1 MTYYTV
7 TITNNETKQKQTH
20 YCNGI
25 VGSLLN
31 ANETGATNII
41 KFNCNI
47 RSALC
52 TEVNLFCMLRKDITR
67 IFDRIASGE
76 FDIDDETLKQTIISL
91 KISLKMLTEIV
102 DEYEASDVTFD
113 RVKLAKGGD

>member
-7 TITNNETKQKQTH
+7 TITNNETKQKKKTY

-41 KFNCNI
+41 KFNCDI
-47 RSALC
+47 LSALR
-52 TEVNLFCMLRKDITR
+52 TEVNLFCVLRKDITR
-67 IFDRIASGE
+67 IFDRIESGE
-76 FDIDDETLKQTIISL
+76 FDIDDETLKQTIIL
-91 KISLKMLTEIV
+91 LKMLTEIV

>member
-1 MTYYTV
+1 MTHYTV
-7 TITNNETKQKQTH
+7 TITDNETKQKRTY

-25 VGSLLN
+25 VGSLLD

-47 RSALC
+47 LSILR
-52 TEVNLFCMLRKDITR
+52 TEVDLFCVLRKDITR
-67 IFDRIASGE
+67 ILDRIGSGE
-76 FDIDDETLKQTIISL
+76 FDIDDEALKQTIIL
-91 KISLKMLTEIV
+91 LKMSTEIV

>member
-1 MTYYTV
+1 MTYYAV
-7 TITNNETKQKQTH
+7 TITNNETKQKTY

-31 ANETGATNII
+31 DNETGATNII

-47 RSALC
+47 LSALR
-52 TEVNLFCMLRKDITR
+52 TEVNLFCVLRKDITK
-67 IFDRIASGE
+67 IFDCIKSGE
-76 FDIDDETLKQTIISL
+76 FDIDDETLKQTIIL
-91 KISLKMLTEIV
+91 LKMLTEIV
-102 DEYEASDVTFD
+102 DEHEASDVTFD

>member
-1 MTYYTV
+1 MTNYTV
-7 TITNNETKQKQTH
+7 TITDNETKQKKTY

-47 RSALC
+47 LSILR
-52 TEVNLFCMLRKDITR
+52 TEVDLFCVLRKDITR
-67 IFDRIASGE
+67 ILDRIESGE
-76 FDIDDETLKQTIISL
+76 FDIDDETLKQTIIL
-91 KISLKMLTEIV
+91 LKMSTEIV
-102 DEYEASDVTFD
+102 DEHEASDVTFD

>member
-7 TITNNETKQKQTH
+7 TITNNETKQTH

-31 ANETGATNII
+31 ADETGATNII

-47 RSALC
+47 LSALR

-67 IFDRIASGE
+67 ILDHIESGE
-76 FDIDDETLKQTIISL
+76 FDIDDETLKQTIIL
-91 KISLKMLTEIV
+91 VKMLTEIV

>member
-7 TITNNETKQKQTH
+7 TITNNETKQKKTY

-31 ANETGATNII
+31 DNETSATNII

-47 RSALC
+47 LSALH
-52 TEVNLFCMLRKDITR
+52 TEVSLFCVLRKDITR
-67 IFDRIASGE
+67 ILDRIKSGE
-76 FDIDDETLKQTIISL
+76 FDIDDETLKQTIIL
-91 KISLKMLTEIV
+91 VKMLTEIV

>member
-7 TITNNETKQKQTH
+7 TITDNETKQKQTY

-25 VGSLLN
+25 VGNLLN

-47 RSALC
+47 LSILR
-52 TEVNLFCMLRKDITR
+52 TEVNLFCVLRKDITR
-67 IFDRIASGE
+67 ILDRIESGE
-76 FDIDDETLKQTIISL
+76 FDIDDETLKQMMIIL
-91 KISLKMLTEIV
+91 LKMLTETV

>member
-7 TITNNETKQKQTH
+7 TITNNETKQKKTY

-31 ANETGATNII
+31 ADETGATN
-41 KFNCNI
+41 
-47 RSALC
+47 
-52 TEVNLFCMLRKDITR
+52 ITR
-67 IFDRIASGE
+67 IFDRIESGE

-91 KISLKMLTEIV
+91 KTLTEIV

>member
-7 TITNNETKQKQTH
+7 TITNNETKQKKTY

-31 ANETGATNII
+31 DNETGATNII
-41 KFNCNI
+41 RFNCNI
-47 RSALC
+47 LSVLR
-52 TEVNLFCMLRKDITR
+52 TEVNLFCVLRKDITK
-67 IFDRIASGE
+67 ILDRIESGE
-76 FDIDDETLKQTIISL
+76 FDIDDETLKQTITL
-91 KISLKMLTEIV
+91 VKMLTGIV
-102 DEYEASDVTFD
+102 DEHEASDVTFG

>member
-1 MTYYTV
+1 MTHYTV
-7 TITNNETKQKQTH
+7 TITDNETKQKQTY

-31 ANETGATNII
+31 ANETAATNII

-47 RSALC
+47 LSTLC
-52 TEVNLFCMLRKDITR
+52 TEVNLFCVLRKDITM
-67 IFDRIASGE
+67 ILDRIESSE
-76 FDIDDETLKQTIISL
+76 FDIDDETLKQVIIL
-91 KISLKMLTEIV
+91 LKMLTEIV

>member
-1 MTYYTV
+1 MTHYTV
-7 TITNNETKQKQTH
+7 TITDNETKQKRVY

-25 VGSLLN
+25 VGNLLN
-31 ANETGATNII
+31 ANETGVTNII

-47 RSALC
+47 LSILR
-52 TEVNLFCMLRKDITR
+52 TEVNLFCVLRKDITR
-67 IFDRIASGE
+67 ILDRIVSGE
-76 FDIDDETLKQTIISL
+76 FDIDDKTLKQTIIL
-91 KISLKMLTEIV
+91 LKMLTEIV

>member
-1 MTYYTV
+1 MTHYTV
-7 TITNNETKQKQTH
+7 TITDNETKQKQTY

-47 RSALC
+47 LSTLR
-52 TEVNLFCMLRKDITR
+52 TEVNLFCVLRKDITR
-67 IFDRIASGE
+67 ILDRIKSDE
-76 FDIDDETLKQTIISL
+76 FDIDDETLKQMIIL
-91 KISLKMLTEIV
+91 LKMLTEIV
-102 DEYEASDVTFD
+102 DEYEAFDVTFD

>member
-1 MTYYTV
+1 MTNYTV
-7 TITNNETKQKQTH
+7 TITDNETKQKKTY

-25 VGSLLN
+25 VGSLLD

-41 KFNCNI
+41 KFNCKI
-47 RSALC
+47 LSILR
-52 TEVNLFCMLRKDITR
+52 TEVDLFCVLRKDITR
-67 IFDRIASGE
+67 ILDRVESGG

-91 KISLKMLTEIV
+91 KMLTGIV

>member
-7 TITNNETKQKQTH
+7 TITNNKTKQKTY
-20 YCNGI
+20 YCDGI

-31 ANETGATNII
+31 ADETGATNII

-47 RSALC
+47 LSALR
-52 TEVNLFCMLRKDITR
+52 TEVNLFCVLRKDITK
-67 IFDRIASGE
+67 IFDRIESGE
-76 FDIDDETLKQTIISL
+76 FDIDDETLKQTIIL
-91 KISLKMLTEIV
+91 LKMLTEIE
-102 DEYEASDVTFD
+102 DEPEAFDVTFD

>member
-7 TITNNETKQKQTH
+7 TITDNETKQKTY

-25 VGSLLN
+25 VGSLL
-31 ANETGATNII
+31 
-41 KFNCNI
+41 
-47 RSALC
+47 
-52 TEVNLFCMLRKDITR
+52 
-67 IFDRIASGE
+67 DRIESDE
-76 FDIDDETLKQTIISL
+76 FDIDDETLKQTIIL
-91 KISLKMLTEIV
+91 LKMLTGIV

>member
-1 MTYYTV
+1 MTHYTV
-7 TITNNETKQKQTH
+7 TITDNETKQKQTY

-25 VGSLLN
+25 VGNLLN

-41 KFNCNI
+41 KFNRNI
-47 RSALC
+47 LSVLR
-52 TEVNLFCMLRKDITR
+52 TEVNLFCVLRKDITR
-67 IFDRIASGE
+67 ILDHIESGE
-76 FDIDDETLKQTIISL
+76 FDIDDETLKQTIIL
-91 KISLKMLTEIV
+91 LKMLTEIV

>member
-7 TITNNETKQKQTH
+7 TITNNETKQKKTH

-31 ANETGATNII
+31 DNETGATNII

-47 RSALC
+47 LSALR
-52 TEVNLFCMLRKDITR
+52 TEVNLFYVLRKDITR
-67 IFDRIASGE
+67 IFDCIKSGE
-76 FDIDDETLKQTIISL
+76 FDIDDETLKQTI
-91 KISLKMLTEIV
+91 ISLKMLTEIV